1 MCVCVCLLYRIVGNR
16 RSMQFRNLRNWEGYD
31 KRFNTYSSRRRGER
45 TTTKLFYFA
54 TFHNTEGSTD
64 DNNDNGD
71 DGDANTDD
79 NDTYMHVTQ
88 LVRITTL
95 TCWIVNYG
103 VVVVSNSVVAAL
115 ESTGV
120 VTIYV

>member
-1 MCVCVCLLYRIVGNR
+1 MFVYCTVSSVIADLCNFETFGIGKGMTNVSIPIR
-16 RSMQFRNLRNWEGYD
+16 RGGEG
-31 KRFNTYSSRRRGER
+31 RGRRR
-45 TTTKLFYFA
+45 KFFYFA

-88 LVRITTL
+88 LVRITTI